1 MGEATDHGVA
11 GDPFAPTLATPPVI
25 VHHPAGH
32 LAAIREDS
40 LAHHHEAEVIQAGE
54 RGQIGGSKGSVGH
67 VGVFPVSYTHLT
79 LPTKA

>member
-1 MGEATDHGVA
+1 VGEATDHGVA
-11 GDPFAPTLATPPVI
+11 RDPFAPTLATPPVI

-54 RGQIGGSKGSVGH
+54 RGQIGGSKGSWDTSGS
-67 VGVFPVSYTHLT
+67 FRW
-79 LPTKA
+79 AA